1 MTVEG
6 NSASIGGLSLSATVG
21 IDYIDNRCQDVC
33 GQWATGL
40 AVEGRKEVI
49 LDLWLQVILCPP
61 CSGIGIKSW

>member
-6 NSASIGGLSLSATVG
+6 ESASVGGLSLSATVD

-40 AVEGRKEVI
+40 AVEGCKDVI
-49 LDLWLQVILCPP
+49 LDLLLQVILCPP
-61 CSGIGIKSW
+61 CSGIGIKS